1 MKIKKQHSQMFILVF
16 TLGWFYSGATWV
28 LLDIIG
34 IIEYFNIERPWD
46 LLIAF
51 AIGHALTA
59 AHAASEVYNN

>member
-1 MKIKKQHSQMFILVF
+1 MFILVF

>member
-1 MKIKKQHSQMFILVF
+1 MKK
-16 TLGWFYSGATWV
+16 
-28 LLDIIG
+28 LLADIIG

-59 AHAASEVYNN
+59 AHAASEVYND